1 MKKLLTILIGT
12 LLMIFGCKP
21 ENDFVIGVQLD
32 QTQLR
37 LSVGEPGTA
46 VLTATVLP
54 ETAAARDISWQT
66 TDDAVVFVSPTGNN
80 TAEVRAVGAGTAT
93 VSVTTQ
99 EGGFTAVC
107 AVTVEAPLSAIRLNI
122 DRLYLPEGTSQG
134 LTVSRVGNN
143 PEEPLPDVRWRS
155 GDEAVAV
162 VNDYGTVTAANEGET
177 QIEASVVT
185 REGETLTA
193 VCHVTVTATGA
204 TETPGD
210 LVYAVMF
217 DSDAVDAAVG
227 DRLTPTVTVYPPEAA
242 GRLVLTADGGLTVNG
257 DGSVTVDRLGV
268 SRLTAAVDGITDT
281 LTVTAVSF
289 EGPEFRAVTALPLPT
304 EENKALSYRLTLT
317 DTALSGKLKKA
328 LASTDVFPFD
338 LIAPNAESVENEA
351 FAGVAGLKSVR
362 LEKAVTAG
370 SSAFAGCT
378 GLTSIE
384 APLLE
389 HATGEALF
397 QGCSALTAVRLPELR
412 AIRAGIFDGC
422 TALREMEVGGS
433 AGSWFLDLF
442 GDSFPEA
449 LYVKLPNVISVDS
462 DDFAGCDWITGLEL
476 PAAETVK
483 ALVFSDCSSLEKL
496 VLGVEKIDFTDQGS
510 ANQFYNFFGSTDSS
524 VPNSLTE
531 LSFPRLK
538 SVGDN
543 TFAGLSRLRKIDL
556 PQVTEIGKKAFY
568 SCVSL
573 TDVNCPKV
581 EILKDEAFKGCHMLR
596 DIDCSQVTSVG
607 LRAFEDCYDLK
618 HLVFSSLQELKG
630 DYAFSG
636 CKNLLLEFPRVV
648 TSINFK
654 FFSASNDNDFYSK
667 NFLTIRL
674 PAPTPDGISI
684 EMTDQSEEYLLNFN
698 TLYLHESKEREVNDL
713 TWQQRTWKQIFFV
726 DDNGNVVP

>member
-37 LSVGEPGTA
+37 LSVGETSTA

-54 ETAAARDISWQT
+54 ETAAGRDISWQT
-66 TDDAVVFVSPTGNN
+66 TDDAVVSVTPTGNN
-80 TAEVRAVGAGTAT
+80 TAEVRAVGAGTAA

-122 DRLYLPEGTSQG
+122 DRLYLPEGTSQV

-143 PEEPLPDVRWRS
+143 PEEPLPDVRWSS

-162 VNDYGTVTAANEGET
+162 VNDYGTVTASNEGET

-193 VCHVTVTATGA
+193 VCHVTVTATGE
-204 TETPGD
+204 TETPGG

-227 DRLTPTVTVYPPEAA
+227 DRLSPKITVYPPEAA
-242 GRLVLTADGGLTVNG
+242 ERLILTADGGLTVYEVGN
-257 DGSVTVDRLGV
+257 VEVDRLGV
-268 SRLTAAVDGITDT
+268 SRLTAEVDGITDT

-317 DTALSGKLKKA
+317 DDVLSGRLKAA

-338 LIAPNAESVENEA
+338 LIAPNAESVEDEA

-362 LEKAVTAG
+362 LEKAERVG
-370 SSAFAGCT
+370 SFAFAGCT

-412 AIRAGIFDGC
+412 ATRAGIFDGC
-422 TALREMEVGGS
+422 TALREMEL
-433 AGSWFLDLF
+433 GSWFLNLF

-449 LYVKLPNVISVDS
+449 LYLKLPNVISVAS

-483 ALVFSDCSSLEKL
+483 ALAFSDCSSLEKL

-543 TFAGLSRLRKIDL
+543 TFAGLNRLRKIDL

-581 EILKDEAFKGCHMLR
+581 EILNDEAFKGCHMLR

>member
-37 LSVGEPGTA
+37 LSVGETGTA

-54 ETAAARDISWQT
+54 ESAAARDISWQT
-66 TDDAVVFVSPTGNN
+66 TDDAIVFVTPTGNN
-80 TAEVRAVGAGTAT
+80 TAEVRAVGAGTAA

-122 DRLYLPEGTSQG
+122 DRLYLPEGTSQV

-155 GDEAVAV
+155 ENEAVAV
-162 VNDYGTVTAANEGET
+162 VNDDGTVTAANEGET

-242 GRLVLTADGGLTVNG
+242 ERLVLTADGGLTVNG

-289 EGPEFRAVTALPLPT
+289 EGTETGAAAALPLPT
-304 EENKALSYRLTLT
+304 EANKALSYRLTLT
-317 DTALSGKLKKA
+317 DTALSGTLTAA
-328 LASTDVFPFD
+328 LGSTDVFPFD
-338 LIAPNAESVENEA
+338 LTAPNAESVAAEA
-351 FAGVAGLKSVR
+351 FAGAAGLKSVC

-370 SSAFAGCT
+370 ASAFAGCT

-384 APLLE
+384 APLL
-389 HATGEALF
+389 AQAGEALF
-397 QGCSALTAVRLPELR
+397 QGCSALTAVRFPELTVTGT
-412 AIRAGIFDGC
+412 AIFGGC
-422 TALREMEVGGS
+422 TALRETELGIS
-433 AGSWFLDLF
+433 AVASFLDLF
-442 GDSFPEA
+442 GGSFPEA
-449 LYVKLPNVISVDS
+449 LYVKLPKVTSVES
-462 DDFAGCDWITGLEL
+462 DAFASCDWITGLEL
-476 PAAETVK
+476 PAAETVE
-483 ALVFSDCSSLEKL
+483 ALAFSDCSSLEKL
-496 VLGVEKIDFTDQGS
+496 VLGVEKIDFTDQVS
-510 ANQFYNFFGSTDSS
+510 TNLFSFFNFFGSTDSS

-556 PQVTEIGKKAFY
+556 PQVTEIGERAFY

-573 TDVNCPKV
+573 TDVNCPNVKKLGASV
-581 EILKDEAFKGCHMLR
+581 FIECYALR
-596 DIDCSQVTSVG
+596 NIDCSHVTSFG
-607 LRAFEDCYDLK
+607 SENIFFHCYGLK
-618 HLVFSSLQELKG
+618 HLVFSDMTEIDTSRC
-630 DYAFSG
+630 FNG
-636 CKNLLLEFPRVV
+636 CANLLLEFPNAHRIRFEFLRGSVSLTVRLTTPNRITVISDSSGV
-648 TSINFK
+648 T
-654 FFSASNDNDFYSK
+654 YS
-667 NFLTIRL
+667 L
-674 PAPTPDGISI
+674 DSH
-684 EMTDQSEEYLLNFN
+684 
-698 TLYLHESKEREVNDL
+698 TLYLHENKKTEVSGS
-713 TWQQRTWKQIFFV
+713 TWKGHTWKQIFFV